1 MIPVNAGALGVA
13 GIILLVSL
21 LALLGLLVLALLLA
35 WPRTR
40 GGLRRRPWLS
50 SLAALLLL
58 VLTLPGGL
66 LLWEVQSSREHWQA
80 RQRALNPTL
89 DASLQ
94 LDELHFPAGTR
105 VRLQRAEPALD
116 WQTGEPLPYGLQTLQ
131 EAVFAEPQS
140 IRGLGVVRLEAPSSH
155 YFSALYLHSD
165 QIVEGWPCA
174 ASGHLEY
181 HREPAD
187 RLRPSQWRFDGCE
200 LAQGAQLAGVVWPA
214 ASQLRRVTD
223 GWVLRH
229 SSRAGETGIVEH
241 AGMRLVWLDVQ
252 LDAQGQPQSW
262 QGALAETLNFG
273 PLRYPPGTEARR
285 LPDGVLL
292 FSPRGVPA
300 RHQQHDEPILA
311 GRSVL
316 QTADGAVL
324 GIHDNAAVGV
334 IDWIEF
340 SAD

>member
-50 SLAALLLL
+50 SLTALLLL

-116 WQTGEPLPYGLQTLQ
+116 WQTGEPLPYGLETLQ
-131 EAVFAEPQS
+131 EAVFATPQS
-140 IRGLGVVRLEAPSSH
+140 IRGLRVVRLEAPSNY
-155 YFSALYLHSD
+155 YFSALYLHAE
-165 QIVEGWPCA
+165 QVVEGWPCA
-174 ASGHLEY
+174 AGGRLEY
-181 HREPAD
+181 HREPAA

-200 LAQGAQLAGVVWPA
+200 LAQDAQLGGVVWPA
-214 ASQLRRVTD
+214 GSQLLRVTD
-223 GWVLRH
+223 GWLLRH
-229 SSRAGETGIVEH
+229 SSRAGEAGAVEH
-241 AGMRLVWLDVQ
+241 AGMRLTWLDVQ
-252 LDAQGQPQSW
+252 LDAQGRPQSW
-262 QGALAETLNFG
+262 QGALAEALQFG
-273 PLRYPPGTEARR
+273 PLRYAPGTEARR
-285 LPDGVLL
+285 LPDGDLL
-292 FSPRGVPA
+292 FSPRRLPA
-300 RHQQHDEPILA
+300 QHLQQAQQIPA
-311 GRSVL
+311 GRSVR
-316 QTADGAVL
+316 QAPDGAVL
-324 GIHDNAAVGV
+324 EIHDNAEVGV